1 MTDHPLP
8 PPDGPDRADPDAELA
23 SAHLDEETTPEEQA
37 RVEADPALTA
47 AVERFRTVAEQVRDV
62 PPPPTGLLD
71 QQVGAALADLD
82 AADDGARDDGAPA
95 DGVVPLR
102 GRRTGGTPWWQR
114 LPLGA
119 VAAAVVVVALVS
131 AIGLASLAGD
141 DDTDADTATAA
152 LDTDDSGDAGADGDS
167 TTESME
173 LDEAPDDG
181 AALGPSAGSA
191 DGSAERAAFD
201 SYDALADQLDDELAR
216 TGEDATASDATASD
230 DAATDDAASDDAATE
245 ERSDGESIDPA
256 AGTDPCDAVG
266 QLDLEPTTV
275 ITVRSVLVAGTPVT
289 AVVHT
294 DAGERRLMVVDD
306 ATCGVVLD
314 RTL

>member
-1 MTDHPLP
+1 MTDRPLP

-23 SAHLDEETTPEEQA
+23 SAHLDEETTPEERA

-102 GRRTGGTPWWQR
+102 GRRTGGAPWWQR

-141 DDTDADTATAA
+141 DETDADTATAA
-152 LDTDDSGDAGADGDS
+152 LDTDDSGDAGADAGDG

-191 DGSAERAAFD
+191 GGSAERAAFD
-201 SYDALADQLDDELAR
+201 SYDALADQLEDELAR
-216 TGEDATASDATASD
+216 AGPDATASD
-230 DAATDDAASDDAATE
+230 DAATE
-245 ERSDGESIDPA
+245 EQSDGESTDPA

-275 ITVRSVLVAGTPVT
+275 ITVRSALVAGTPVT

-294 DAGERRLMVVDD
+294 DAGERRLVVVDD
-306 ATCGVVLD
+306 ATCAVLLD